1 MKTRRK
7 RNTKVKYTLK
17 MLMWMLVGTAGGAM
31 FAVLGMRTEAIGQ
44 FFGGIVTGIQ
54 KIMILL
60 VILITAVG
68 IIGGEFFLKKMKQ
81 LTEKLVSAEDEEY
94 DFCSMRKKRQEPGE

>member
-1 MKTRRK
+1 
-7 RNTKVKYTLK
+7 
-17 MLMWMLVGTAGGAM
+17 MLVGAAGGAM

-54 KIMILL
+54 KIMIPL

-68 IIGGEFFLKKMKQ
+68 IIGGEFLI
-81 LTEKLVSAEDEEY
+81 
-94 DFCSMRKKRQEPGE
+94 